1 MQNKN
6 GNKFI
11 WGNYDYSN
19 ELSKDIENNIS
30 SSESKQEENN
40 QNFLAPI
47 KSKIKEGFEK
57 IKTLEISNKIKDKLS
72 FKNENE
78 NNNNKKLNL
87 SNVDININRYEED
100 EDFQIKC
107 LIDEYKDRVIG
118 KDHVI
123 FYKIEL
129 NSLLSGKK
137 WDVYRNIQDFNDLYL
152 IYQKLFLD
160 VPCIKWPNTANIR
173 KEPIIHRQLIN
184 QLNSFLNNLLEK
196 PGLLTSPFLIEFL
209 ELQNHHNDLTI
220 YKPLLR
226 YDSNLDEM
234 YSNKLSIN
242 DVLFIDEPKLLLI
255 GTGLMEGESLPNDNE
270 NNNTKFSLFN
280 KISNIF
286 SSNKEEKSNTCK
298 GKFYI
303 YNIIK
308 NNNLELMLVEIKCLE
323 VISGIIKIDFFQEKN
338 IIILGLN
345 NGQILIFELYIKSL
359 NPNSSDILEYVGT
372 INYHSNPPLCCL
384 FNFKENYI
392 YSFAKWET
400 NIKICELNYQT
411 LVKDFNIY
419 NDTYKKSWKNKGI
432 ICVDYTISYEYIYIQ
447 DEECNIFFIDIISD
461 ILNPYIV
468 CCFPKFLKNSK
479 GENKSKIIKIKNSF
493 YLFISENIK
502 NKVILNIYL
511 ILINEYNVGNS
522 DTIINLVKMKEIN
535 LNGDYNITNIQ
546 ISNNYDIIISLSN
559 GALCIYNH
567 SNKNPEYYFIYH
579 FKSLTNFIWYEK
591 QKLII
596 SVSID
601 KSIKIFQ
608 IPLKWPGELIR
619 KNKEINNIN
628 IIEDMNKDTKKIF
641 WELESATK
649 KKYNEDIS
657 IENIEEDINSEHI
670 NDKKMIYVNSIWD
683 IGNIKI
689 DKLDSLKSVNDTLN
703 NKEIIYN
710 QKDEEI
716 NQIQEYNYY
725 LENNNKYYYI
735 F

>member
-1 MQNKN
+1 MQNIN

-11 WGNYDYSN
+11 WGNYNYSN
-19 ELSKDIENNIS
+19 DLSNNLNNNTSLSEL
-30 SSESKQEENN
+30 KQEENN
-40 QNFLAPI
+40 KNFLTPI
-47 KSKIKEGFEK
+47 TSKIKEGLKK
-57 IKTLEISNKIKDKLS
+57 ITALDLSNKINDNKD
-72 FKNENE
+72 
-78 NNNNKKLNL
+78 NKKLNL
-87 SNVDININRYEED
+87 SNVDININRYEEE

-137 WDVYRNIQDFNDLYL
+137 WEVYRNIQEFSDLYL

-160 VPCIKWPNTANIR
+160 VPCIKWPNTTNIR
-173 KEPIIHRQLIN
+173 KEPILHRQLIN
-184 QLNSFLNNLLEK
+184 QLNSFINNLLVK

-220 YKPLLR
+220 YKPFLR
-226 YDSNLDEM
+226 YDSNSDDM

-242 DVLFIDEPKLLLI
+242 DVLFIEEPKLLLL
-255 GTGLMEGESLPNDNE
+255 GTGLMEGESLPNEND

-280 KISNIF
+280 KIGKIF
-286 SSNKEEKSNTCK
+286 SSNKEEKSNICK

-308 NNNLELMLVEIKCLE
+308 NNNLELMLVEIKCIE
-323 VISGIIKIDFFQEKN
+323 VISEIIKLDFFTEKN

-359 NPNSSDILEYVGT
+359 NPNSSDILEYIGT

-392 YSFAKWET
+392 YSFAKYET

-411 LVKDFNIY
+411 LIKNFNIY

-432 ICVDYTISYEYIYIQ
+432 IYVDYTISYKYIYIQ

-461 ILNPYIV
+461 VLNPYIV
-468 CCFPKFLKNSK
+468 CYFPKFLKNSK
-479 GENKSKIIKIKNSF
+479 VESKSKIIRIKNSF
-493 YLFISENIK
+493 YLFISETIK
-502 NKVILNIYL
+502 SKVILNIYL
-511 ILINEYNVGNS
+511 ILINEYNIDNNEA
-522 DTIINLVKMKEIN
+522 INLIKMKEIN
-535 LNGDYNITNIQ
+535 LNGDFNITNIR
-546 ISNNYDIIISLSN
+546 ISNYYDIIISLSN

-567 SNKNPEYYFIYH
+567 STKNPEYYFIYH
-579 FKSLTNFIWYEK
+579 HKSLSNFIWYEK
-591 QKLII
+591 QKSII

-608 IPLKWPGELIR
+608 IPLKWPAEIIR

-628 IIEDMNKDTKKIF
+628 IIEDMNKDTKNIF
-641 WELESATK
+641 LELESAK
-649 KKYNEDIS
+649 NKKYNENINE
-657 IENIEEDINSEHI
+657 ENIM
-670 NDKKMIYVNSIWD
+670 KKILIMKIFMI
-683 IGNIKI
+683 K
-689 DKLDSLKSVNDTLN
+689 K
-703 NKEIIYN
+703 
-710 QKDEEI
+710 
-716 NQIQEYNYY
+716 
-725 LENNNKYYYI
+725 
-735 F
+735 

>member
-6 GNKFI
+6 GNQFI
-11 WGNYDYSN
+11 WGNYTYSN
-19 ELSKDIENNIS
+19 DLSNNQINNAS
-30 SSESKQEENN
+30 SSELKQEENSK
-40 QNFLAPI
+40 NFLTPI
-47 KSKIKEGFEK
+47 KSKIKEGLEK
-57 IKTLEISNKIKDKLS
+57 IKSLDISSKA
-72 FKNENE
+72 NE
-78 NNNNKKLNL
+78 NNNNKQLNI

-129 NSLLSGKK
+129 DSLLSGKK
-137 WDVYRNIQDFNDLYL
+137 WEVYRNIQEFSDLYL

-160 VPCIKWPNTANIR
+160 VPSIKWPNTANIR
-173 KEPIIHRQLIN
+173 KEPILHRQLIN
-184 QLNSFLNNLLEK
+184 QLNSFINKLLEK

-209 ELQNHHNDLTI
+209 ELKNHHNDLTI

-242 DVLFIDEPKLLLI
+242 DVLFLEEPKLFLI
-255 GTGLMEGESLPNDNE
+255 GTGLTEGESPLNENE

-280 KISNIF
+280 KIGKIF
-286 SSNKEEKSNTCK
+286 SSNKEEKSNICR

-308 NNNLELMLVEIKCLE
+308 NNNLELMLVEIKCID
-323 VISGIIKIDFFQEKN
+323 VISEIIKLDFFPEKN

-345 NGQILIFELYIKSL
+345 NGQILIFELYITSL
-359 NPNSSDILEYVGT
+359 NPNSSDILEYIGT

-392 YSFAKWET
+392 YSFAKFET

-411 LVKDFNIY
+411 LIKDFNIY

-461 ILNPYIV
+461 VLNPYIV
-468 CCFPKFLKNSK
+468 CYFPKFLKNSK
-479 GENKSKIIKIKNSF
+479 VENKSKIIKIKNSY
-493 YLFISENIK
+493 YLFISETIQ
-502 NKVILNIYL
+502 NKVLLNIYL
-511 ILINEYNVGNS
+511 ILINEYNIDNNE
-522 DTIINLVKMKEIN
+522 IINLVKTKEIN
-535 LNGDYNITNIQ
+535 LNGDFNITNIR
-546 ISNNYDIIISLSN
+546 ISFNYDIIISLSN
-559 GALCIYNH
+559 GALCVYNH
-567 SNKNPEYYFIYH
+567 SNKTPEYYFIYH
-579 FKSLTNFIWYEK
+579 HKSLSNFIWYEK
-591 QKLII
+591 QMSVI
-596 SVSID
+596 SVSLD

-608 IPLKWPGELIR
+608 IPLKWPAELIR

-628 IIEDMNKDTKKIF
+628 IIEDMNKDTKNIF
-641 WELESATK
+641 LELESAK
-649 KKYNEDIS
+649 NKKYNGNNHKE
-657 IENIEEDINSEHI
+657 
-670 NDKKMIYVNSIWD
+670 NDKENNLDKDIIYINSIWD
-683 IGNIKI
+683 IGNIKQ
-689 DKLDSLKSVNDTLN
+689 DKLDEIKSENEKLN
-703 NKEIIYN
+703 NDEIIYSQN
-710 QKDEEI
+710 VEEI
-716 NQIQEYNYY
+716 NTIHKNNYH
-725 LENNNKYYYI
+725 LEKYNKYYYY
-735 F
+735 FSDDLDGWSN